1 MINSCLL
8 KVVFIILRSTF
19 KEEVVMSY
27 NELGISLNGK
37 NAEMVHTGSALN
49 DGLWDK
55 IQHIF
60 SECMRVISG
69 FLIMPDLKFGSSC
82 SKLPSCRRLAWMFC

>member
-1 MINSCLL
+1 
-8 KVVFIILRSTF
+8 
-19 KEEVVMSY
+19 MSY

-60 SECMRVISG
+60 SEMYESYLRVFDNAG
-69 FLIMPDLKFGSSC
+69 PEVWLLMQ
-82 SKLPSCRRLAWMFC
+82 